1 MSNKISEIVK
11 GYKENVEAARKAEIE
26 ARYREHYGSVM
37 LPHLKELE
45 DAYNNKSSEMRELF
59 EKQKSDY
66 IAAQKKTIEDEVNAE
81 YAAFLKAMIPFIDN
95 EKEE

>member
-59 EKQKSDY
+59 EKQKSEY

-81 YAAFLKAMIPFIDN
+81 YAAFLRAMKQFSDD
-95 EKEE
+95 KED

>member
-59 EKQKSDY
+59 EKQKSYY
-66 IAAQKKTIEDEVNAE
+66 IAEQKKTIEDEVHSE
-81 YAAFLKAMIPFIDN
+81 YEAFLRAMKQFSDD
-95 EKEE
+95 KED

>member
-11 GYKENVEAARKAEIE
+11 GYKENVETARKAEIE

-45 DAYNNKSSEMRELF
+45 NAYNNKSSEMREVF

-81 YAAFLKAMIPFIDN
+81 YEAFLRAMKQFSDD
-95 EKEE
+95 KED